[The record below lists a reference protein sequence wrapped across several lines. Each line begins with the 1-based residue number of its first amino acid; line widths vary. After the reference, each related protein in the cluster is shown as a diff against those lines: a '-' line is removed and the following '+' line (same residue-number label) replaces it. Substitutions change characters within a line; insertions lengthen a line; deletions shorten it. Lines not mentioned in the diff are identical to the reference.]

1 MTNAIPLIVPYLGD
15 EEVQA
20 AAEAIKSGWVAQGPR
35 VAEFEALFAKTVGAE
50 EGVAVSSATAGLHLA
65 LISLGIGAG
74 DEVVVPS
81 LSFIATA
88 NAPRYVGA
96 TPVFADV
103 DPHTFNVTARTIK
116 GVITDRTK
124 AVIVVHQLGMPVDL
138 DTIRTLCAHRG
149 IAIVE
154 DAACA
159 IGSTYQG
166 EPIGRHSDHVVFS
179 LHPRKL
185 LTTGEGGMVT
195 VRDERVAAR
204 LRRLRQHGM
213 SVAADDREQA
223 QTPVEEYVEFGFN
236 YRMTDIQAAIGLV
249 QLGKLDEIVE
259 RRRDLAADYARAF
272 AAVPGVTVPS
282 DPLYGTT
289 NYQSYSL
296 RIGAG
301 ATADRDE
308 VIEALLAQDI
318 ASKPALRA
326 AHHEPAFQGHP
337 HGPLPVT
344 DQIHR
349 DGLLLPLFHEMTDEQ
364 QTRVIDA
371 VSSVVVGGA

>member
-1 MTNAIPLIVPYLGD
+1 MIPIIVPFLGD
-15 EEVQA
+15 EESEA
-20 AAEAIKSGWVAQGPR
+20 AAAAIKSGWVAQGPR
-35 VAEFEALFAKTVGAE
+35 VAEFESNFAATVGAHDA
-50 EGVAVSSATAGLHLA
+50 VAVSSATAGLHLA
-65 LISLGIGAG
+65 MIALGIRPG

-81 LSFIATA
+81 LSFIASA

-103 DPHTFNVTARTIK
+103 DPPTFNLTAASIEE
-116 GVITDRTK
+116 VITKRTS
-124 AVIVVHQLGMPVDL
+124 AVIVVHQLGMPADL
-138 DTIRTLCAHRG
+138 DAIRALCDRRG

-159 IGSTYQG
+159 IGSTYRG
-166 EPIGRHSDHVVFS
+166 KLIGSHSDVVVFS

-185 LTTGEGGMVT
+185 ITTGEGGMVA
-195 VRDERVAAR
+195 VATDQLGSR

-213 SVAADDREQA
+213 SVGGYERSEADRVV
-223 QTPVEEYVEFGFN
+223 VEEYVEQGFN

-249 QLGKLDEIVE
+249 QLGKLDEIIE
-259 RRRDLAADYARAF
+259 RRRTQAAFYAEAF
-272 AAVPGVTVPS
+272 EALGGITAPS
-282 DPLYGTT
+282 DPPYGTT

-364 QTRVIDA
+364 QRRVIDA

>member
-1 MTNAIPLIVPYLGD
+1 MIPIIVPFLGD
-15 EEVQA
+15 EESEA
-20 AAEAIKSGWVAQGPR
+20 AAAAIKSGWVAQGPR
-35 VAEFEALFAKTVGAE
+35 VAEFESSFAATVGAHDA
-50 EGVAVSSATAGLHLA
+50 VAVSSATAGLHLA
-65 LISLGIGAG
+65 MIALGIGPG

-81 LSFIATA
+81 LSFIASA

-103 DPHTFNVTARTIK
+103 DPSTFSLTAASIEE
-116 GVITDRTK
+116 VITTRTR
-124 AVIVVHQLGMPVDL
+124 AVIVVHQLGMPADL
-138 DTIRTLCAHRG
+138 DAIRALCDRRG
-149 IAIVE
+149 VAIVE

-159 IGSTYQG
+159 IGSTYRG
-166 EPIGRHSDHVVFS
+166 SPIGGHSDLVVFS

-185 LTTGEGGMVT
+185 LTTGEGGMIT
-195 VRDERVAAR
+195 VGDEAMAAR

-213 SVAADDREQA
+213 NVAAYERDQA
-223 QTPVEEYVEFGFN
+223 QQSIVEEYVELGFN
-236 YRMTDIQAAIGLV
+236 YRLTDIQAAIGLV
-249 QLGKLDEIVE
+249 QLRRLDELVE
-259 RRRDLAADYARAF
+259 RRRDRAADYAKAF

-282 DPLYGTT
+282 DPPYGTT

-364 QTRVIDA
+364 QRRVVDA
-371 VSSVVVGGA
+371 VSSAVIGGA